1 MNTDYNLYKIFL
13 YLYEEKSIS
22 KTANKLYVSQPAI
35 SYSLK
40 ELESQLGYTLFY
52 RNSKGIEPTEE
63 AKELYGY
70 ISTAFNILNEAE
82 DHLKKL
88 NNLKIGSLKIGIS
101 PQLGISYLTKII
113 VKFKKKYPGIKF
125 EITSK
130 SSAEMLEMLE
140 NRNLDLIIDTLPIN
154 SKKKISK
161 VVISKKKNYF
171 VFNKKLNPKI
181 IINKL
186 EDLTKYDLLLPSYDT
201 SMRNKLDEYLESKEV
216 KLNPLIEVD
225 NSEMLLNMVINGL
238 GIGYLDE
245 DLIRTHNDN
254 LDLEI
259 IDLEDE
265 LPVGDIC
272 YVYMDDFL
280 TTATKKFIDI
290 LNKEKE

>member
-82 DHLKKL
+82 DHLKKF

-154 SKKKISK
+154 SKKKTNK

-254 LDLEI
+254 SDLEI